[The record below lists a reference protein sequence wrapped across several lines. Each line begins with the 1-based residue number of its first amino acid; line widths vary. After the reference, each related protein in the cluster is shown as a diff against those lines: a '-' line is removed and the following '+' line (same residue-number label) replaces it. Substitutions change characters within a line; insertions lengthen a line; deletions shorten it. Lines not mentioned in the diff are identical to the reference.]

1 MSGELAPAAAPRCC
15 SRSDRPGLYRLCRS
29 ANKQEIIKAYRKLAQ
44 QWHPDNFQS
53 EAEKKEAEKK
63 FIDIASAKEVLTD
76 PGQGPAF
83 LRSLCLFLCGA
94 LGTFCK
100 SPLYL
105 PEMRQKFDA
114 GEDPLDPENQQ
125 GGGGGRD
132 QPWPFHFDPFQSGG
146 SFHFK
151 FQYN

>member
-1 MSGELAPAAAPRCC
+1 MFSF
-15 SRSDRPGLYRLCRS
+15 RS

-76 PGQGPAF
+76 PGQGADFFHIPYHEFWCAG
-83 LRSLCLFLCGA
+83 LIQRL
-94 LGTFCK
+94 TFF
-100 SPLYL
+100 L

-125 GGGGGRD
+125 GGGRD

-146 SFHFK
+146 NFHFK
-151 FQYN
+151 FHYNWEERQNLATPGCW

>member
-1 MSGELAPAAAPRCC
+1 MSVFL
-15 SRSDRPGLYRLCRS
+15 RS

-53 EAEKKEAEKK
+53 ETEKKEAEKK

-76 PGQGPAF
+76 PGQTPGWPMVIWGIKPMVVMLNVKF
-83 LRSLCLFLCGA
+83 DPNLPP
-94 LGTFCK
+94 T
-100 SPLYL
+100 

-125 GGGGGRD
+125 GGGGRE
-132 QPWPFHFDPFQSGG
+132 QAWPFHFDPFQSGG

-151 FQYN
+151 FHHN